1 MSAHGSTEPRLASE
15 LVARFARL
23 TWGTLAAYAAFV
35 VIAFAAVSEVIL
47 ARSLGRTADAIQSLL
62 GMYADPGGAR
72 TTVAPEML
80 ADQLLGVGSRFI
92 ITRTT
97 SGPGGV
103 PTVYYLSPDMPAQR
117 IEALGGSFGA
127 DDVRRGIERSVVE
140 RGWRYRLMVRSA
152 GDFDLYVA
160 ESRTPYLLAVIAL
173 SGAALVLLPLV
184 ATASRRAIR
193 RTVASAIEP
202 LERVQRQTLDI
213 GPDDLSRRVTAPT
226 GVAEVSDIAE
236 TINRLVQRVERVH
249 EALSAFT
256 ADASHELRTPL
267 THIRAQV
274 HWALED
280 RRTSSEMRDALTAV
294 GAEIE
299 RTVRMIDDLLLLAR
313 GENRELAV
321 ASQPFDLAA
330 VVDEIAE
337 ITQLMAAD
345 RPITVR
351 RSSGNGAQALGDPGL
366 SRQILLNLASNAVRH
381 TPAGDV
387 TFVIVH
393 QGKQIGVS
401 VRDGGDGIA
410 PEHLP
415 HLFERFYRVEPS
427 RSREHGGAGL
437 GLAIARMLAELQ
449 RGSVVAE
456 SVPGEGSTFTL
467 WLPVAEPP

>member
-1 MSAHGSTEPRLASE
+1 MTEPGGNEPRLATE
-15 LVARFARL
+15 LLTRFTRL
-23 TWGTLAAYAAFV
+23 TWGTLAAYATFV
-35 VIAFAAVSEVIL
+35 VITFAAVGELLL

-80 ADQLLGVGSRFI
+80 ADELLGVGSRFV

-97 SGPGGV
+97 SGPEGV
-103 PTVYYLSPDMPAQR
+103 PVVYYLSPNMPAQR
-117 IEALGGSFGA
+117 IEALGGASGA
-127 DDVRRGIERSVVE
+127 DDVRRGVARSVAE
-140 RGWRYRLMVRSA
+140 RGWRNRLLVRRA

-160 ESRTPYLLAVIAL
+160 ESRTPYLLAVIGL
-173 SGAALVLLPLV
+173 SGAALVLLPV
-184 ATASRRAIR
+184 AATASRRATR
-193 RTVASAIEP
+193 RTVTSAIEP
-202 LERVQRQTLDI
+202 LERVRRETLGI

-226 GVAEVSDIAE
+226 GVAEVSDIAD
-236 TINRLVQRVERVH
+236 TINRLVERVERVH
-249 EALSAFT
+249 NALSAFT

-274 HWALED
+274 HWALDD
-280 RRTSSEMRDALTAV
+280 RRSPAEMRDALAAV

-321 ASQPFDLAA
+321 ATQRFDLAA
-330 VVDEIAE
+330 VVEEIAE
-337 ITQLMAAD
+337 ITHLMAAE
-345 RPITVR
+345 RPITVSR
-351 RSSGNGAQALGDPGL
+351 TDGNGAFASGDAGL

-381 TPAGDV
+381 TPAGNV
-387 TFVIVH
+387 TFAIVR
-393 QGKQIGVS
+393 QGKRIGVS
-401 VRDGGDGIA
+401 VRDSGNGIA

-449 RGSVVAE
+449 QGSVVVE

-467 WLPVAEPP
+467 WLPEAEQA